1 MQEAD
6 PESAGP
12 SQSQETEAEREMED
26 ADTESA
32 GPSQSQETEEERE
45 MQKGDQDLAGPSN
58 TWEPHQT
65 FHCNLSLAQ
74 RSSSSELKFL
84 GEEMTEKQWILF
96 TENMHERFTI
106 FEAHAKCKNIL
117 SWVKKASSTEVVPA
131 LDLSMD
137 RDLPWTPSSSS
148 SSTSSSWSSVVIN
161 VADLG
166 AASTCRSIRFSL
178 GPSHGPSE
186 VANPRTGASTR
197 NPTPFPS
204 PIFSEES
211 LGNEEE
217 DDNLRK
223 YCTASEDRDR
233 EDWDRPRSDP
243 LRSVFGLSHSFIFSQ
258 VHRDAHR
265 SLSEVILPSIQ
276 RRPKKMRPIILSADT
291 RLIMAIVEIIIKQI
305 NASLAQI
312 VLKGC
317 ASQGA
322 EAPSTSISSLSSQF
336 AEQMLRIITTTMNG
350 HIMGQMALTRLSGKS
365 PLEIES
371 RLETELG
378 PLAGQVIVA
387 TISSIQRA
395 KSDAQTGHEVRVSS
409 PCTYFLSAVSAEVQS
424 LVVQRSGTRMSARQS
439 GSNHLLNLSQAKIT
453 RAVELKMAEMYGGS
467 LWDWSLTEQNIQ
479 PGHDRITAMSS
490 DLVDL
495 VLDDTLD
502 ALGYLENQA
511 LSGPQSVGYRNGI
524 EGLDI
529 DGVARD
535 MVRKAAVKL
544 KASMSEL
551 ELEVGSRSSQGS
563 SGPSNHSPLS
573 RSHSDPRMLCVWS
586 AAGVRTV
593 LQVLKTELD
602 SNSDESFD
610 PLQMARNLLA
620 RLASGVK
627 SIDNLE
633 IGKMLQG
640 TSAIMEPEAV
650 REYPEISS
658 TAIYHSLLIDCPFPP
673 SERVQET
680 IILSH
685 PLTAQDVTTQ
695 RKKQHSADLQ
705 TDSLMAEYPAKA
717 QRVVTQ
723 VIRDSPLTVDILSA
737 HVSSKNIAEA
747 STHVLESLLV
757 DLNEAVE
764 VSRAERSKFWE
775 QVQLSSQKLYST
787 AVDKLKSL
795 YTGCLLNNERDHQDT
810 HVTADKIQDMEVST
824 NNDLKDPTVA
834 VSQELVRHSAKK
846 ILTKVLNVIKA
857 GVAGSE
863 HSSVGEQMTEEC
875 QVATEMLDSILNRL
889 EDDEPDVGE
898 EDHLH
903 VMSVRDIYE
912 DVSSKTSQVCMVMSS
927 QAMDAL
933 TDDVSAAT
941 YVHDIVYRSESCL
954 SQATS
959 THRSGTSQASSDL
972 VVEYMS
978 ELHANCLDTAL
989 PVRCTSTAV
998 GDTETCHVP
1007 SARVKKKSQ
1016 GRRFS
1021 CCPKLPTV
1029 RIKVFKGRV
1038 EPESHPAQKELPSQR
1053 FSTSRV
1059 ALYDDHAVPI
1069 IPQLEDDLP
1078 PAPAQES
1085 RKRPL
1090 FVRMFRAISRA
1101 ISKPFKGCAFC
1112 KKN

>member
-1 MQEAD
+1 
-6 PESAGP
+6 
-12 SQSQETEAEREMED
+12 
-26 ADTESA
+26 
-32 GPSQSQETEEERE
+32 
-45 MQKGDQDLAGPSN
+45 
-58 TWEPHQT
+58 
-65 FHCNLSLAQ
+65 
-74 RSSSSELKFL
+74 
-84 GEEMTEKQWILF
+84 
-96 TENMHERFTI
+96 
-106 FEAHAKCKNIL
+106 
-117 SWVKKASSTEVVPA
+117 
-131 LDLSMD
+131 
-137 RDLPWTPSSSS
+137 
-148 SSTSSSWSSVVIN
+148 
-161 VADLG
+161 
-166 AASTCRSIRFSL
+166 
-178 GPSHGPSE
+178 
-186 VANPRTGASTR
+186 
-197 NPTPFPS
+197 
-204 PIFSEES
+204 
-211 LGNEEE
+211 
-217 DDNLRK
+217 
-223 YCTASEDRDR
+223 
-233 EDWDRPRSDP
+233 
-243 LRSVFGLSHSFIFSQ
+243 
-258 VHRDAHR
+258 
-265 SLSEVILPSIQ
+265 
-276 RRPKKMRPIILSADT
+276 MRPIILSADT

-305 NASLAQI
+305 NARLAQI

-322 EAPSTSISSLSSQF
+322 EAPSTSISSPSSQF

-387 TISSIQRA
+387 TINSIQRA

-424 LVVQRSGTRMSARQS
+424 LVVQRSGTRMSDRQS
-439 GSNHLLNLSQAKIT
+439 GSNHLLNLSPAKIT

-467 LWDWSLTEQNIQ
+467 LCDWS
-479 PGHDRITAMSS
+479 MSS

-495 VLDDTLD
+495 VVDDTLD
-502 ALGYLENQA
+502 ALGYLENQS

-529 DGVARD
+529 DGV
-535 MVRKAAVKL
+535 
-544 KASMSEL
+544 
-551 ELEVGSRSSQGS
+551 
-563 SGPSNHSPLS
+563 
-573 RSHSDPRMLCVWS
+573 
-586 AAGVRTV
+586 
-593 LQVLKTELD
+593 ELD

-633 IGKMLQG
+633 LGEMLQG

-650 REYPEISS
+650 REHPEISS

-685 PLTAQDVTTQ
+685 PLPAQDVTTQ
-695 RKKQHSADLQ
+695 KKKQHSADIQ

-757 DLNEAVE
+757 DLNEAIE

-795 YTGCLLNNERDHQDT
+795 YTGCLLNNEQDHQDT

-875 QVATEMLDSILNRL
+875 QVATEMLDSILNGL

-903 VMSVRDIYE
+903 VMSVRDIYQ

-1038 EPESHPAQKELPSQR
+1038 EPESNPTQKELPSQR

-1059 ALYDDHAVPI
+1059 ALHDDHAVPF

-1090 FVRMFRAISRA
+1090 LVRMFRAISRA